1 MLRTALFAAT
11 LAAAALA
18 AAAPAAAADLNRIV
32 LNGSDAIL
40 GVNAV
45 ADEGEGEP
53 RSIGS
58 YALRLYKAGDPSFP
72 FDAFAAGAVRPRDGT
87 LEALKFADIDRDG
100 RPEVIVVSRSAGSG
114 GYLSVDAFR
123 FQKDALVLAASKSG
137 LPADADP
144 VAALSSGRKG
154 RK

>member
-1 MLRTALFAAT
+1 MLRTALF
-11 LAAAALA
+11 AAALA
-18 AAAPAAAADLNRIV
+18 AAAPAVAADLNRIV

-72 FDAFAAGAVRPRDGT
+72 FDAFLAGAIRPRDGT

-100 RPEVIVVSRSAGSG
+100 APEILVVARSAGSG
-114 GYLSVDAFR
+114 GYLAVDAFR
-123 FQKDALVLAASKSG
+123 FHKGVLALAASKSG
-137 LPADADP
+137 LDPNADP
-144 VAALSSGRKG
+144 VAAVAEAAKSRRGRK
-154 RK
+154 

>member
-1 MLRTALFAAT
+1 M
-11 LAAAALA
+11 
-18 AAAPAAAADLNRIV
+18 
-32 LNGSDAIL
+32 
-40 GVNAV
+40 NAV

-53 RSIGS
+53 RSTGS
-58 YALRLYKAGDPSFP
+58 YALRLYRAGDPSFP
-72 FDAFAAGAVRPRDGT
+72 FDAFVAGAVRPRDGT
-87 LEALKFADIDRDG
+87 LEALRFADIDRDG

>member
-1 MLRTALFAAT
+1 MLRTALFAAA
-11 LAAAALA
+11 LAAAPLA

-72 FDAFAAGAVRPRDGT
+72 YDAFLAGAIRPRDGT
-87 LEALKFADIDRDG
+87 LESLKFADIDRDG
-100 RPEVIVVSRSAGSG
+100 RPEVIVVARSAGSG

>member
-1 MLRTALFAAT
+1 MLRPAL
-11 LAAAALA
+11 LAAALA
-18 AAAPAAAADLNRIV
+18 VGASASRAADLNRIV
-32 LNGSDAIL
+32 LNGSDATL

-45 ADEGEGEP
+45 ADEGEGEG

-72 FDAFAAGAVRPRDGT
+72 YDAFAAGAVRPRDGT
-87 LEALKFADIDRDG
+87 LEALRFADIDRDG

-144 VAALSSGRKG
+144 VAALSSVRNGRK
-154 RK
+154 

>member
-1 MLRTALFAAT
+1 MLRTAL
-11 LAAAALA
+11 LAAALA
-18 AAAPAAAADLNRIV
+18 AAASTAAAADLNRIV

>member
-1 MLRTALFAAT
+1 MLRTALFAAA
-11 LAAAALA
+11 LAAAPLA
-18 AAAPAAAADLNRIV
+18 VAAPAAAADLNRIV

-72 FDAFAAGAVRPRDGT
+72 YDAFLAGAIRPRDGT
-87 LEALKFADIDRDG
+87 LESLKFADIDRDG
-100 RPEVIVVSRSAGSG
+100 RPEVIVVARSAGSG

>member
-1 MLRTALFAAT
+1 MLRNALFAAA
-11 LAAAALA
+11 LAAAPLA

-72 FDAFAAGAVRPRDGT
+72 YDAFLAGAIRPRDGT
-87 LEALKFADIDRDG
+87 LESLKFADIDRDG
-100 RPEVIVVSRSAGSG
+100 RPEVIVVARSAGSG

>member
-1 MLRTALFAAT
+1 MLRTT
-11 LAAAALA
+11 VIVAALA
-18 AAAPAAAADLNRIV
+18 LAASASWAADLNRIV
-32 LNGSDAIL
+32 LNGSDATL

-72 FDAFAAGAVRPRDGT
+72 YDAFVAGAVRPRDGT

-100 RPEVIVVSRSAGSG
+100 RPEVIVVARSAGTG
-114 GYLSVDAFR
+114 GYLSADAFR
-123 FQKDALVLAASKSG
+123 LQKDTLVLAASKSG

-144 VAALSSGRKG
+144 VAALSGGRKG

>member
-1 MLRTALFAAT
+1 MLRTALF
-11 LAAAALA
+11 AAALA
-18 AAAPAAAADLNRIV
+18 AAAPAVAADLNRIV

-72 FDAFAAGAVRPRDGT
+72 FDAFAAGAVRPRDGR

>member
-1 MLRTALFAAT
+1 MLRTTLFAA
-11 LAAAALA
+11 AVALA
-18 AAAPAAAADLNRIV
+18 ASASWAADLNRIV
-32 LNGSDAIL
+32 LNGSDATL

-72 FDAFAAGAVRPRDGT
+72 YDAFVAGAVRPRDGT

-100 RPEVIVVSRSAGSG
+100 RPEVIVVARSAGTG
-114 GYLSVDAFR
+114 GYLSADAFR
-123 FQKDALVLAASKSG
+123 LQKDALVLAASKSG

-144 VAALSSGRKG
+144 VAALSGGRKG

>member
-1 MLRTALFAAT
+1 MLKSVVF
-11 LAAAALA
+11 AAALA
-18 AAAPAAAADLNRIV
+18 LAAPAVAGDLNRIV
-32 LNGSDAIL
+32 LNGSDPTL

-53 RSIGS
+53 RSLGS

-72 FDAFAAGAVRPRDGT
+72 FDAFLAGAVRQRDGT

-100 RPEVIVVSRSAGSG
+100 APEVIVVTRSAGTG
-114 GYLSVDAFR
+114 GYLAADAFR
-123 FQKDALVLAASKSG
+123 FHKGALTLAASRNG
-137 LPADADP
+137 LAADADP
-144 VAALSSGRKG
+144 VAALSGGGRKT

>member
-1 MLRTALFAAT
+1 MLRPAL
-11 LAAAALA
+11 LAAALA
-18 AAAPAAAADLNRIV
+18 VGASASRAADLNRIV
-32 LNGSDAIL
+32 LNGSDATL

-45 ADEGEGEP
+45 ADEGEGEG

-72 FDAFAAGAVRPRDGT
+72 YDAFAAGAVRPRDGT
-87 LEALKFADIDRDG
+87 LEALSFADIDRDG

-114 GYLSVDAFR
+114 GYLSIDAFR

-144 VAALSSGRKG
+144 VAALSSVRNGRK
-154 RK
+154 

>member
-1 MLRTALFAAT
+1 MLRTALFAA
-11 LAAAALA
+11 ALA
-18 AAAPAAAADLNRIV
+18 TAAPATAADLNRIV

-87 LEALKFADIDRDG
+87 LESLKFADIDRDG
-100 RPEVIVVSRSAGSG
+100 RPEVIVVARSAGSG

>member
-1 MLRTALFAAT
+1 MLRTT
-11 LAAAALA
+11 IIAAALA
-18 AAAPAAAADLNRIV
+18 LAASASGAADLNRIV
-32 LNGSDAIL
+32 LNGSDATL

-72 FDAFAAGAVRPRDGT
+72 YDAFIAGAVRPRDGT
-87 LEALKFADIDRDG
+87 LEALNFADIDRDG
-100 RPEVIVVSRSAGSG
+100 RPEVIVVARSAGSG
-114 GYLSVDAFR
+114 GYLSADAFR
-123 FQKDALVLAASKSG
+123 LQKDALVLAASKSG